1 VKQRRQITQ
10 ECVGEARDTAHL
22 CREEGLSHMRGEGAE
37 PKKQS
42 AEKKEE
48 IKIKMEE
55 ETLS

>member
-1 VKQRRQITQ
+1 MQ